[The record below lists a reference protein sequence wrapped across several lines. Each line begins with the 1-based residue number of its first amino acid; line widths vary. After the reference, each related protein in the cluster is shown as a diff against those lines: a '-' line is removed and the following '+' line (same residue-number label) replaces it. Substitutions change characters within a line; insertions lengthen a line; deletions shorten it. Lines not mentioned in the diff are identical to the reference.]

1 MLDYTIV
8 AVKKTVNDFKKILFF
23 STVVMQLFYIAYL
36 VYATSAGRG
45 FFPINVALLFLS
57 VAYFGFFLYVSQ
69 NQVKKGVKRFGQK
82 AYAYTKLL
90 VNLISLGV
98 MVYGLITTAG
108 NPTAVSL
115 LFTVFMGILWI
126 LQVFFQFLV
135 YIVESR
141 ARLIIDGLK
150 IDFENVTKPVTATTN
165 FFKKLAGKEEQER
178 EPIKNREFLDELV
191 QERKTNIQNEKLEK
205 KFLQKQKKLDEKARK
220 RAEKLAK
227 KENKQ

>member
-36 VYATSAGRG
+36 VYATSTGRG
-45 FFPINVALLFLS
+45 FFPVNVALLFLS

-69 NQVKKGVKRFGQK
+69 NEVKKGVKKLGKK
-82 AYAYTKLL
+82 AYTYTKLL
-90 VNLISLGV
+90 VNLLSLGI
-98 MVYGLITTAG
+98 MIYGLCGTAG
-108 NPTAVSL
+108 NLTAVSL
-115 LFTVFMGILWI
+115 LFAVFMVVLWLI
-126 LQVFFQFLV
+126 QALFQVLV
-135 YIVESR
+135 YLIESR

-150 IDFENVTKPVTATTN
+150 IDFENVAKPVTATAN
-165 FFKKLAGKEEQER
+165 FFKKLTGKEIEEK

-191 QERKTNIQNEKLEK
+191 GERKTSIQNEKLEK

-220 RAEKLAK
+220 RAEKLNK

>member
-8 AVKKTVNDFKKILFF
+8 AVKKTVGDFKKILFF

-36 VYATSAGRG
+36 VYATSTGRG

-57 VAYFGFFLYVSQ
+57 VAYFGFFIYVSQ
-69 NQVKKGVKRFGQK
+69 NEVKKGVKKFGKK

-90 VNLISLGV
+90 VNLLSVGI
-98 MVYGLITTAG
+98 MVYGLCTTAG
-108 NPTAVSL
+108 NLTAVSL
-115 LFTVFMGILWI
+115 LFTLFMAILW
-126 LQVFFQFLV
+126 VFQLLFQILV

-150 IDFENVTKPVTATTN
+150 IDWENVTKPVTATTN
-165 FFKKLAGKEEQER
+165 FFKKLTGKEIEEK
-178 EPIKNREFLDELV
+178 EPIKSREYLDALV
-191 QERKTNIQNEKLEK
+191 GERRSNIENEKLEK

-227 KENKQ
+227 KETKQ